1 MLYSILEIISLVV
14 LVFLFFKGGAPST
27 HCRFLSCEYTN
38 CLRGIA
44 ILLVV
49 LCYTADA
56 FGTRIL
62 TPLGGIGVAMF
73 LFLSG
78 YGLSESYKKYG
89 LKCYWRKKL
98 LRVFIPYFLLQ
109 SISALYL
116 QHFEII
122 PFILDITGI
131 KSEYWYISYLLQWY
145 IIFYVLYKITSSLS
159 IILMAII
166 SFLILLFSSE
176 IQAEQAFSFL
186 FGVLAS
192 RYYTP
197 INGFIAK
204 KKGIIVLFFF
214 LIGTSFLLIKQIPII
229 REYRGTYIYNLMQC
243 FIKLPLAFVL
253 IISLSYVTLI
263 IKSRILLFFS
273 LISYELYLVHMKFIS
288 MVDPNWKSIILF
300 WVMSIFLSYLFYKYN
315 SRISCSTFIKRC
327 FFQNYYK

>member
-49 LCYTADA
+49 LCHTADA

-145 IIFYVLYKITSSLS
+145 IIFYVLSLVS
-159 IILMAII
+159 NK
-166 SFLILLFSSE
+166 
-176 IQAEQAFSFL
+176 
-186 FGVLAS
+186 
-192 RYYTP
+192 
-197 INGFIAK
+197 NGRVK
-204 KKGIIVLFFF
+204 K
-214 LIGTSFLLIKQIPII
+214 LIK
-229 REYRGTYIYNLMQC
+229 
-243 FIKLPLAFVL
+243 
-253 IISLSYVTLI
+253 
-263 IKSRILLFFS
+263 
-273 LISYELYLVHMKFIS
+273 
-288 MVDPNWKSIILF
+288 
-300 WVMSIFLSYLFYKYN
+300 
-315 SRISCSTFIKRC
+315 
-327 FFQNYYK
+327 